1 VTFRFALRVLA
12 LAAASTL
19 VAVGE
24 SARGQ
29 DETGPPL
36 PFETVLTEARS
47 GLAEPRREVIRSEE
61 AWRELWA
68 RVFSGVT
75 PTPPRPTIDF
85 SREMLIVVALGERRS
100 GGFGIAVQRVS
111 PRADGLE
118 IEVLESCPA
127 PGAMVSMG
135 LTQPLEVV
143 RLEKQ
148 PQAPSFLQVK
158 SPTCP

>member
-1 VTFRFALRVLA
+1 VPTRVALRVVA
-12 LAAASTL
+12 FGIASSIAAAAGT
-19 VAVGE
+19 AH
-24 SARGQ
+24 GQ
-29 DETGPPL
+29 DETGPAL
-36 PFETVLTEARS
+36 PFETLLTEARS
-47 GLAEPRREVIRSEE
+47 GLTEPRREVIRSER

-68 RVFSGVT
+68 RVFAGVNPT
-75 PTPPRPTIDF
+75 PTRPAVDF

-111 PRADGLE
+111 PRADGLA

-143 RLEKQ
+143 RLERQ
-148 PQAPSFLQVK
+148 PQAPIFLEAR
-158 SPTCP
+158 SPACP